1 MTSRSRAWLAA
12 HAKQGFRP
20 RSWWRHP
27 NSCPTAA
34 ATAAATLQ
42 VRNIAAV
49 YFFCSTKTA
58 GCVCVC
64 QQVKAFTSSP
74 HAPVAHAA
82 SGKMAQPGNSRV
94 VFCHVV
100 YMNGHDV
107 VACRCSRQAAAAFGA
122 VRRPWRL
129 ADTEMTLLRV
139 IKLYRVQTMYGQV
152 FHVQTLQTTSR
163 CESWRCAPARGA
175 TWWPRRWRRGRT
187 SF

>member
-1 MTSRSRAWLAA
+1 MRSRVLGHA
-12 HAKQGFRP
+12 HGGGT
-20 RSWWRHP
+20 
-27 NSCPTAA
+27 PTAA
-34 ATAAATLQ
+34 RQRQQRQQQHFRFATLLLCTSF
-42 VRNIAAV
+42 VPPKLLV
-49 YFFCSTKTA
+49 
-58 GCVCVC
+58 VCVC